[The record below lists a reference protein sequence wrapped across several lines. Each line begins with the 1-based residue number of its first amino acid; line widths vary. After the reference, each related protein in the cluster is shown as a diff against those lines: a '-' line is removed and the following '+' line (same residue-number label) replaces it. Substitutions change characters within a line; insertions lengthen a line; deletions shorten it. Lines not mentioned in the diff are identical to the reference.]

1 MNQIHCQ
8 WCNNSV
14 LPIEVHGH
22 SQCPHCKINIDP
34 CCSGETTA
42 DYDEN
47 LLNSCNTQRYDE

>member
-14 LPIEVHGH
+14 FPIEVHGH

-34 CCSGETTA
+34 CCSGETTEEF
-42 DYDEN
+42 EN
-47 LLNSCNTQRYDE
+47 VLHSCNTQRYDE